1 MTITYEAN
9 TEILR
14 LPKDKEHSYTMI
26 SNDKQSFAHDNRLSP
41 NAYAILCKALS
52 LIGMNEIGEDDA
64 KKGWH
69 FTVAGFCEIMNAGET
84 RIRNGLKE
92 LEQFGYFIMERT
104 RDELGRFRKTVY
116 RFSETVQEAWKNRN
130 QKSEPEKNSDS
141 ENGLNPSSCPRCDFP
156 HVDNPNGE
164 KLAQSNT
171 NVSNTNENNYYFLS
185 QSVSPAPALNSDV
198 ENCVENSET
207 ERQTDGL
214 YNETTQ
220 FKEIDTLLKEKI
232 AISGNEAF
240 IAETVHYL
248 DTAISEGTIELD
260 KVISKLKTI
269 ANAEH
274 SLDSFMDKLRKVCG
288 NALKNLKY
296 PKARDKFIRT
306 TVVNTLMEYVP
317 KSDEVQLVRTESALP
332 KYPAP
337 VAEPT
342 VKKSEDEK
350 KKKVLTFREMLFYM
364 KSPLLEK
371 YGINSEI
378 FDNAENFG
386 NYFGW
391 DAEEIE
397 AKYCV
402 IPDFFANNRKNM
414 ENALKFL
421 MGWNALEDGEFKSFS
436 NRTISYLAEILET
449 EKYSGKS
456 TEVINSQNLISYL
469 NYINWG
475 GKDEYDIEHSD
486 ESIYDFMYHFFKHY
500 CQQIETYPP
509 YSSNLKGYLTKMIVN
524 YLDGEYQAYS
534 AHTYA
539 ALHNLEHSF
548 KYGCK
553 KF

>member
-9 TEILR
+9 TEIFR
-14 LPKDKEHSYTMI
+14 LPKDREHSYTMI
-26 SNDKQSFAHDNRLSP
+26 SNEKQSFARDERLSP
-41 NAYAILCKALS
+41 NAYTILSKVLS
-52 LIGMNEIGEDDA
+52 FIGMNEIGEDNS

-69 FTVAGFCEIMNAGET
+69 FTISGFCTLTNMGET
-84 RIRNGLKE
+84 RVRNGLKE
-92 LEQFGYFIMERT
+92 LEQFGYFVRERI
-104 RDELGRFRKTVY
+104 RDKLGRFQKTVY
-116 RFSETVQEAWKNRN
+116 RFSETVQEAWKNRK
-130 QKSEPEKNSDS
+130 QKSEPEKEKSSDS
-141 ENGLNPSSCPRCDFP
+141 KNGLNPSSYP
-156 HVDNPNGE
+156 HVANPLVDE
-164 KLAQSNT
+164 PLVAKQAQSKT

-185 QSVSPAPALNSDV
+185 QSVSPAPALNSNV
-198 ENCVENSET
+198 ENPVENSEP

-214 YNETTQ
+214 YNEKIQ
-220 FKEIDTLLKEKI
+220 EIDTLLKEKTTV
-232 AISGNEAF
+232 SGNETL
-240 IAETVHYL
+240 IAETAHHL
-248 DTAISEGTIELD
+248 STAVSEGTVELD
-260 KVISKLKTI
+260 KVIGKLNVI
-269 ANAEH
+269 SDAEH

-296 PKARDKFIRT
+296 PNAKDKFIRT

-317 KSDEVQLVRTESALP
+317 KSDVPPVRTESALP
-332 KYPAP
+332 ESPAP
-337 VAEPT
+337 VAEPA

-364 KSPLLEK
+364 RSPLLEE
-371 YGINSEI
+371 YGMNSEI

-386 NYFGW
+386 DYCGW
-391 DAEEIE
+391 DAEDVE

-436 NRTISYLAEILET
+436 NCVISYLAEILET
-449 EKYSGKS
+449 GKYSGKS
-456 TEVINSQNLISYL
+456 TEVINVQNLISYL

-475 GKDEYDIEHSD
+475 GKDEYDIEHSE
-486 ESIYDFMYHFFKHY
+486 ESMYDFMYHFFKHY
-500 CQQIETYPP
+500 CQQIEAYPP
-509 YSSNLKGYLTKMIVN
+509 YSRNLKGYLTKMIVN

-539 ALHNLEHSF
+539 AMHNLEHSF
-548 KYGCK
+548 QYGCK

>member
-1 MTITYEAN
+1 
-9 TEILR
+9 
-14 LPKDKEHSYTMI
+14 
-26 SNDKQSFAHDNRLSP
+26 
-41 NAYAILCKALS
+41 
-52 LIGMNEIGEDDA
+52 
-64 KKGWH
+64 
-69 FTVAGFCEIMNAGET
+69 
-84 RIRNGLKE
+84 
-92 LEQFGYFIMERT
+92 
-104 RDELGRFRKTVY
+104 
-116 RFSETVQEAWKNRN
+116 
-130 QKSEPEKNSDS
+130 
-141 ENGLNPSSCPRCDFP
+141 
-156 HVDNPNGE
+156 
-164 KLAQSNT
+164 
-171 NVSNTNENNYYFLS
+171 
-185 QSVSPAPALNSDV
+185 
-198 ENCVENSET
+198 
-207 ERQTDGL
+207 
-214 YNETTQ
+214 
-220 FKEIDTLLKEKI
+220 
-232 AISGNEAF
+232 
-240 IAETVHYL
+240 
-248 DTAISEGTIELD
+248 
-260 KVISKLKTI
+260 
-269 ANAEH
+269 
-274 SLDSFMDKLRKVCG
+274 
-288 NALKNLKY
+288 
-296 PKARDKFIRT
+296 
-306 TVVNTLMEYVP
+306 
-317 KSDEVQLVRTESALP
+317 
-332 KYPAP
+332 
-337 VAEPT
+337 
-342 VKKSEDEK
+342 
-350 KKKVLTFREMLFYM
+350 M